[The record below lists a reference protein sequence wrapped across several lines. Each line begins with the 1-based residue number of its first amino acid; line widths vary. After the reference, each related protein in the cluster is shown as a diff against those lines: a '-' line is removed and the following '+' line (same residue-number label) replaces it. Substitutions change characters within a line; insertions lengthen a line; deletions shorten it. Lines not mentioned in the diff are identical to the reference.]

1 MLYLFETAKFI
12 RGIDIRKA
20 YVNWRKEAKLSKL
33 IRNSVWYLNA
43 TDLKVPS
50 SKTWINQFDPE
61 NYNTNHQA
69 KQELFGKYF
78 INEFIPGKVS
88 ILDIRNKI
96 YRLKI

>member
-20 YVNWRKEAKLSKL
+20 YVIWRKEAKLSKL

-61 NYNTNHQA
+61 NYSTNHQV
-69 KQELFGKYF
+69 KQELFGEYF

-88 ILDIRNKI
+88 ILDIRNTI
-96 YRLKI
+96 